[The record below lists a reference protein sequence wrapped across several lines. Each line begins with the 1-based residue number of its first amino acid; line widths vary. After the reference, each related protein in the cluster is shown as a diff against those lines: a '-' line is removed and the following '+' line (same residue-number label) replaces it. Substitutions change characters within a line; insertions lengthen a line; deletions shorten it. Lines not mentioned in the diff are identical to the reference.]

1 MSPCAAE
8 TPARAADRGRVRSS
22 HVANDNVSNQI
33 GNADIIF
40 WPEHRFPNKCSLH
53 CQMPRCIR
61 SLSANVST
69 GKAKPATMY
78 TVCVSVYCVQTA
90 ACANG
95 TSRKLWKPTR
105 GVPRCVADC
114 IDIT

>member
-22 HVANDNVSNQI
+22 HVANDYDVSNQI

-40 WPEHRFPNKCSLH
+40 LLERRFPNKCSFH
-53 CQMPRCIR
+53 CKMSRCIR
-61 SLSANVST
+61 SLSVSVST

-78 TVCVSVYCVQTA
+78 TVFVCVCV
-90 ACANG
+90 
-95 TSRKLWKPTR
+95 
-105 GVPRCVADC
+105 
-114 IDIT
+114 